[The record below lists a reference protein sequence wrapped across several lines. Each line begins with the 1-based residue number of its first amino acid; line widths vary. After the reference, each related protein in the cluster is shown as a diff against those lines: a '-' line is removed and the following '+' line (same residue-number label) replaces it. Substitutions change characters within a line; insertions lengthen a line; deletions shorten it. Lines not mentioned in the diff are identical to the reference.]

1 MEVKDSEYKY
11 SDLTHRIIGCAMAV
25 HSYLGNGF
33 QEVIYQQVL
42 AYELDLM
49 RLNFF
54 QREIEAEIFYKE
66 MINPIGIR
74 RADFIVE
81 NKVPVEL
88 KALSEI
94 NETHW
99 AQTLNYL
106 RAYRIEIGL
115 LINFGEKSLNFKR
128 FVLSP
133 NPKLFKS

>member
-1 MEVKDSEYKY
+1 MKVEDSEYKY

-133 NPKLFKS
+133 NPKLFKF

>member
-1 MEVKDSEYKY
+1 
-11 SDLTHRIIGCAMAV
+11 
-25 HSYLGNGF
+25 
-33 QEVIYQQVL
+33 
-42 AYELDLM
+42 
-49 RLNFF
+49 
-54 QREIEAEIFYKE
+54 

-99 AQTLNYL
+99 AQTLIYL